1 MDSRINSKCP
11 EFSLTVVIPVDED
24 LASDPL
30 RGINVEAAG
39 GAGKVLRMLAE
50 KVSLRQ
56 ARTQEM
62 YEVAYAAG
70 RPFVDKSRADASCRD
85 HTSAGQT
92 DGREEGR
99 SNCEAEG
106 GAASM

>member
-1 MDSRINSKCP
+1 MVRGLSYKLQMSGVL
-11 EFSLTVVIPVDED
+11 LTVVIPVDED

-70 RPFVDKSRADASCRD
+70 RPS
-85 HTSAGQT
+85 
-92 DGREEGR
+92 
-99 SNCEAEG
+99 
-106 GAASM
+106 

>member
-1 MDSRINSKCP
+1 VDSRINSKCP

-24 LASDPL
+24 FASDPL

-70 RPFVDKSRADASCRD
+70 RPS
-85 HTSAGQT
+85 
-92 DGREEGR
+92 
-99 SNCEAEG
+99 
-106 GAASM
+106 